1 MTATIGYAFGNID
14 CELGTQLAG
23 FNAVR
28 PCTSIHKSLYARL
41 LLIRST
47 SDYCFIQMD
56 TICIDDDFLDLIAS
70 RLAKFGVEKKNIIA
84 SATHTHSG
92 PSGLKNTESGIF
104 KGLEGLFGKYNSVL
118 ANRYADV
125 IESLFLKAESTL
137 ADFCMRYGSSSIEG
151 VASERH
157 DASLPSDN
165 RLVVMEFLTAENK
178 KILYYNYPCHPTILN
193 GSSTVISSDLPSGV
207 IDAFG
212 DEYEMIMFINGSCG
226 DISTRFTR
234 KESTTHQITV
244 FGQIIKDK
252 IETTLHA
259 LPYTQLNT
267 IEFKPFDV
275 SLKVKRFAS
284 QAEAESV
291 LKAAQDELDEGTR
304 KQLSKNE
311 LRLLLSVVEGATT
324 NVAFCRNFGSITEVT
339 LHLTAFTIN
348 ELKFVTVPAELF
360 SSLSNPLRK
369 KYGLIFIGY
378 TNGYF
383 MYITD
388 RSAFEKGY
396 YESFSTIF
404 ALGEGEVLMN
414 EIEKQFI

>member
-1 MTATIGYAFGNID
+1 MTTTIGYAFGNID

-56 TICIDDDFLDLIAS
+56 TICIDDDFLDLIAK
-70 RLAKFGVEKKNIIA
+70 RLAKFGVKKTNIIA

-92 PSGLKNTESGIF
+92 PSGLKNTDAGIF
-104 KGLEGLFGKYNSVL
+104 KGLEGLFGKYNATL
-118 ANRYADV
+118 ATHYADV

-137 ADFCMRYGSSSIEG
+137 ADFCMRYGFSTIEG

-157 DASLPSDN
+157 DASLPSDK
-165 RLVVMEFLTAENK
+165 RLFVMEFLTAENK

-207 IDAFG
+207 IDAFE

-234 KESTTHQITV
+234 TESTTHQITV
-244 FGQIIKDK
+244 FGKVIKEA
-252 IETTLHA
+252 IESTLHD
-259 LPYTQLNT
+259 LPYTQLNS
-267 IEFKPFDV
+267 IEFKPFEV
-275 SLKVKRFAS
+275 ALKVKRFAS
-284 QAEAESV
+284 QSEAEAV
-291 LKAAQDELDEGTR
+291 LKAAQDELDEGIR
-304 KQLSKNE
+304 NQLSKNE

-360 SSLSNPLRK
+360 SSLSNPLRE
-369 KYGLIFIGY
+369 KYDLIFVGY

-388 RSAFEKGY
+388 KSAFEKGY

-404 ALGEGEVLMN
+404 AQGQGEVLMN
-414 EIEKQFI
+414 EIEKQIK